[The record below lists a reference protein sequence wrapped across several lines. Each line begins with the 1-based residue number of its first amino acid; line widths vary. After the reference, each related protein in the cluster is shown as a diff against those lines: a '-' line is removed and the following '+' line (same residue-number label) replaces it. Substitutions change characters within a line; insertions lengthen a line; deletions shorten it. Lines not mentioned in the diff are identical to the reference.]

1 MVILSFDSGER
12 IFTDTESN
20 IRIMNDFEQ
29 WIASFFFQDPL
40 FHFPFPFPG
49 SVNGAL
55 PLVHKLPY

>member
-40 FHFPFPFPG
+40 FHFPFLSRVP
-49 SVNGAL
+49 
-55 PLVHKLPY
+55 